1 MRRIRE
7 LRSCFRMLKNSVTE
21 FREPDLSFGIPE
33 EMARRLTID

>member
-1 MRRIRE
+1 
-7 LRSCFRMLKNSVTE
+7 MLKNSLTE

>member
-1 MRRIRE
+1 
-7 LRSCFRMLKNSVTE
+7 MLKHSPIE